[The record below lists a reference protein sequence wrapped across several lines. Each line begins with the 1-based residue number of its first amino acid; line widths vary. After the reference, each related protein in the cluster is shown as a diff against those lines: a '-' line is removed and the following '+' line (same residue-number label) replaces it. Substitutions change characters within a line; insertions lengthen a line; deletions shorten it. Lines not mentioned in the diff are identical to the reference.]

1 MDTLLSILAPM
12 ILVIVGYSVGSTKV
26 VNQGT
31 KALVERLGK
40 YHRQLDPGLNFIV
53 PFLDRIAVEETTRE
67 QVLDIEPQQAITK
80 DNISVIVDAV
90 VFWRIKELYKAY
102 YDVED
107 VEEAIKNL
115 VTTTLRSEIGELDLD
130 QTYSSRTGINQN
142 LSVYLQE
149 AADSWGIEVIRVEV
163 QEIKPPQTVLDSL
176 EKERAA
182 ESEKQAAIFEAEG
195 EREATIARAEG
206 SVKSIEIISKAIQG
220 QSNSREVLQYLIAQ
234 QYVDANQKLGESPNS
249 KVVFMDPKALTEA
262 MTDLLGGDTDTPI
275 DRKGNGSIKPPDSIK
290 PPEQ

>member
-1 MDTLLSILAPM
+1 MDTLLSIIAPM
-12 ILVIVGYSVGSTKV
+12 ILVIIGYSVGSTKI
-26 VNQGT
+26 VNQGS

-40 YHRQLDPGLNFIV
+40 YHKQLDPGLNFIV
-53 PFLDRIAVEETTRE
+53 PFLDKIAVEETTRE

-80 DNISVIVDAV
+80 DNISVAIDAV
-90 VFWRIKELYKAY
+90 VFWRIKDLYKAY

-107 VEEAIKNL
+107 LEDAIKNL
-115 VTTTLRSEIGELDLD
+115 VTTTLRSEIGIMQLD
-130 QTYSSRTGINQN
+130 QTYSSRAQINDN
-142 LSVYLQE
+142 LLGNLKD

-182 ESEKQAAIFEAEG
+182 LSEKQAAILEAQG
-195 EREATIARAEG
+195 DRDAAIARAEG

-220 QSNSREVLQYLIAQ
+220 QGNSREVLQYLIAQ

-262 MTDLLGGDTDTPI
+262 MSDLLATSENPLAGNG
-275 DRKGNGSIKPPDSIK
+275 GNGSIKTS
-290 PPEQ
+290 E

>member
-26 VNQGT
+26 VNQGN
-31 KALVERLGK
+31 KALIERLGK

-80 DNISVIVDAV
+80 DNISVEVDAV
-90 VFWRIKELYKAY
+90 VFWRINDLYKAY

-107 VEEAIKNL
+107 VEEAIRNL
-115 VTTTLRSEIGELDLD
+115 VTTTLRSEIGGLDLD
-130 QTYSSRTGINQN
+130 QTYSSRTSINKN
-142 LSVYLQE
+142 LSVYLKE
-149 AADSWGIEVIRVEV
+149 AADSWGIEVIRVEL
-163 QEIKPPQTVLDSL
+163 QEIKPPKTVLDSL

-220 QSNSREVLQYLIAQ
+220 QTNSREVLQYLIAQ

-262 MTDLLGGDTDTPI
+262 MTDLIGGGDTDISINNRP
-275 DRKGNGSIKPPDSIK
+275 GNGSIKPP
-290 PPEQ
+290 EE